1 MFLTDGLVQDNSCPV
16 SGGKFGLADISN
28 CAWLR
33 AANPYSVTNLKAII
47 HRFLGNSFAN
57 CDLQVGFK
65 KNFIKYGLPDPLR
78 KLASLICVV
87 CVVCELI
94 INLGTRDDA
103 SAKLQS

>member
-1 MFLTDGLVQDNSCPV
+1 MFLTDGLVQDDSCPV
-16 SGGKFGLADISN
+16 SGGKFGLADISD

-47 HRFLGNSFAN
+47 CCLLANSFTN
-57 CDLQVGFK
+57 CDLRVGFK
-65 KNFIKYGLPDPLR
+65 KSFIEYGLPDPLR

-94 INLGTRDDA
+94 INLGTRDDV
-103 SAKLQS
+103 SVKLQS